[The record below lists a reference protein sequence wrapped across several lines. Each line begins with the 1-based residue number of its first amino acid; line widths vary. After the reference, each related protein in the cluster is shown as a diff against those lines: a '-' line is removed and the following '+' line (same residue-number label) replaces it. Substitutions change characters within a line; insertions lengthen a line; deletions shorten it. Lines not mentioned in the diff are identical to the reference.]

1 MDEQRA
7 GLLPMLRLMARDAW
21 LDHLAQV
28 PLFAECDKRQLQ
40 QVAAAAVEVSIEAG
54 KVLVREGEPGHE
66 CFVIVTGSA
75 TVTRDGATVANLG
88 PGAVVGEL
96 APLTGG
102 VRTATVTAD
111 SAMEVLVIAQREFN
125 GLIEEVPGF
134 AVQLLRNL
142 AARMTDES

>member
-1 MDEQRA
+1 
-7 GLLPMLRLMARDAW
+7 
-21 LDHLAQV
+21 
-28 PLFAECDKRQLQ
+28 
-40 QVAAAAVEVSIEAG
+40 VEVSIEAG

>member
-1 MDEQRA
+1 MDERST
-7 GLLPMLRLMARDAW
+7 GVLPMLRLMARDAW

-40 QVAAAAVEVSIEAG
+40 QVAAAAVEISIDPG

-66 CFVIVTGSA
+66 CFVIVSGTA
-75 TVTRDGATVANLG
+75 TVSRDGSTIATLG

-142 AARMTDES
+142 AVRMSDEA

>member
-1 MDEQRA
+1 
-7 GLLPMLRLMARDAW
+7 
-21 LDHLAQV
+21 
-28 PLFAECDKRQLQ
+28 LFAECDKRQLQ
-40 QVAAAAVEVSIEAG
+40 QVAAAAVEISIDAG

-75 TVTRDGATVANLG
+75 TVSRDGATVANLG

>member
-1 MDEQRA
+1 MDEQSA
-7 GLLPMLRLMARDAW
+7 GVLPMLRLMARDAW

-40 QVAAAAVEVSIEAG
+40 QVAAAAVEISIEAG

-75 TVTRDGATVANLG
+75 TVTRDG
-88 PGAVVGEL
+88 

>member
-40 QVAAAAVEVSIEAG
+40 QVAAAAVEISVEAG

-75 TVTRDGATVANLG
+75 TVTRDGATLANLG

-102 VRTATVTAD
+102 VRTAT
-111 SAMEVLVIAQREFN
+111 
-125 GLIEEVPGF
+125 
-134 AVQLLRNL
+134 LRSP
-142 AARMTDES
+142 R

>member
-1 MDEQRA
+1 M
-7 GLLPMLRLMARDAW
+7 
-21 LDHLAQV
+21 
-28 PLFAECDKRQLQ
+28 
-40 QVAAAAVEVSIEAG
+40 
-54 KVLVREGEPGHE
+54 REGEPGHE

-75 TVTRDGATVANLG
+75 TVSRGGATVANLG

>member
-1 MDEQRA
+1 MPLRSLSREEVRQVDEKA
-7 GLLPMLRLMARDAW
+7 IAMGLPGVVLMENAALGLTDVVCDELAARDA
-21 LDHLAQV
+21 
-28 PLFAECDKRQLQ
+28 
-40 QVAAAAVEVSIEAG
+40 
-54 KVLVREGEPGHE
+54 
-66 CFVIVTGSA
+66 
-75 TVTRDGATVANLG
+75 G